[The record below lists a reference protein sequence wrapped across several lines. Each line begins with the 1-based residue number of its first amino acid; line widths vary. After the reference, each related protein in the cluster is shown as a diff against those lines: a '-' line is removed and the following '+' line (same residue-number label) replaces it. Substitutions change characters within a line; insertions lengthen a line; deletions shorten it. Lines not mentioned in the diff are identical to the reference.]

1 MPPGWVLGERG
12 PHSVHSR
19 LWVSTGCVQIHRQI
33 EALTFSDSLLPGTP
47 PTLSHPLGL
56 LFPAPLSTQR
66 GSSRGFRGL
75 QPPPQPHL
83 SARRAGFRVD
93 QERTKRLKR
102 KRRFTACTRL
112 PEAWSLCPP
121 RSSSIRWPG
130 HPQVE
135 VKRLK
140 NSRTRSDGPLHQTL
154 TSSPPTCCSPFSPW
168 VVALCFS
175 SEIAVLRELG
185 ASKCLLNKR

>member
-112 PEAWSLCPP
+112 PEAWFCHQVARPP
-121 RSSSIRWPG
+121 SGGS
-130 HPQVE
+130 QE
-135 VKRLK
+135 TKKL
-140 NSRTRSDGPLHQTL
+140 TDTL
-154 TSSPPTCCSPFSPW
+154 RRATSPDTYFLPSY
-168 VVALCFS
+168 
-175 SEIAVLRELG
+175 
-185 ASKCLLNKR
+185 LLFTV